1 MPLSA
6 GYFYKTLLI
15 DTTIS
20 IYGTTW
26 GLGWFYI
33 GVLSSVVYFYKI
45 YVYLLFDFY
54 KNVKYLIVTRLISV
68 PVKLANY
75 SFMRWSTF
83 LGILILLITGV
94 LIVSFYYIFNDFWL
108 FGIND
113 FEETLNY
120 IWWSYLDNNQL
131 FPHLYALLYLSY
143 VFIVM
148 LCVIRNN
155 SRSSMFLAILY
166 VLIYLVL
173 FFL

>member
-1 MPLSA
+1 M
-6 GYFYKTLLI
+6 
-15 DTTIS
+15 
-20 IYGTTW
+20 
-26 GLGWFYI
+26 
-33 GVLSSVVYFYKI
+33 YFYKI

-120 IWWSYLDNNQL
+120 I
-131 FPHLYALLYLSY
+131 
-143 VFIVM
+143 
-148 LCVIRNN
+148 
-155 SRSSMFLAILY
+155 
-166 VLIYLVL
+166 
-173 FFL
+173 